1 MSPSQRSTQQS
12 LGVSLLAAVAVTLS
26 ACLGGAEPAPAG
38 TPPQAATAT
47 SEARAPAATPTPP
60 PWPVAP
66 VLPAVARARVVTD
79 NLNVR
84 VGPSTTAAAIGLLQP
99 GDDIGI
105 AGRSADSQW
114 LAIAETGWTAYRAEW
129 LQLSTDLRTL
139 PVVEARALVPPM
151 QPAGTSSG
159 YPAIDVVIDAVLTQ
173 DLPRLRVQA
182 ETMRVQCQAQPGLG
196 GPPPCTVQPGATP
209 GTSVEVF
216 PTATCEGE
224 HVLAASLP
232 TVLGRLYASGTSGS
246 APLRLYAVVEGP
258 KQQSPFFPEGR
269 WTAIFA
275 LPDGAGRS
283 VGITEKGIVR
293 VDFGCNAQAAE
304 LLQRRPF
311 EPVVLVLPPVLTPP
325 VHPRP

>member
-1 MSPSQRSTQQS
+1 M
-12 LGVSLLAAVAVTLS
+12 S
-26 ACLGGAEPAPAG
+26 ACLGGAEPAPSAAP
-38 TPPQAATAT
+38 TEAAPATAATGPPPTAT
-47 SEARAPAATPTPP
+47 ATPP

-99 GDDIGI
+99 GDDIGV
-105 AGRSADSQW
+105 AGRSSDSQW

-129 LQLSTDLRTL
+129 MQLSSDLRTL
-139 PVVEARALVPPM
+139 PVIEARALVPPM
-151 QPAGTSSG
+151 HPAGTSSG
-159 YPAIDVVIDAVLTQ
+159 YPAIDIVIEAVLTQ

-209 GTSVEVF
+209 GTTVEVF
-216 PTATCEGE
+216 PTAACEGE
-224 HVLAASLP
+224 HVRASSLP
-232 TVLGRLYASGTSGS
+232 TILGRLYASGPAGN

-258 KQQSPFFPEGR
+258 REQSPFFPDGR

-275 LPDGAGRS
+275 LPDGTGRS
-283 VGITEKGIVR
+283 VGVTEKGIVR
-293 VDFGCNAQAAE
+293 VDFGCNVQATE
-304 LLQRRPF
+304 MLQRRPF
-311 EPVVLVLPPVLTPP
+311 EPVVLVLPPVLTSP